1 MKDLMER
8 ELAVGDLVV
17 VAKASGRS
25 NATQVIGF
33 IEKFSPNGGGRMTIR
48 RVIPPRFSGGSWFV
62 SVQIESRRIVK
73 LDPDS
78 FDWPE
83 GWVREG

>member
-1 MKDLMER
+1 MKDAIGR
-8 ELAVGDLVV
+8 ELSLGDLVV

-33 IEKFSPNGGGRMTIR
+33 IEKFPAVKDGMMTIR
-48 RVIPPRFSGGSWFV
+48 KVIPPRHSSGSWFV
-62 SVQIESRRIVK
+62 SLNPQPNRIVK